1 MKILEKIKNKQNDI
15 NGNPSVTIAFL
26 GDSVTQGCFEL
37 YKTGSESFQTEFR
50 VEDGYH
56 TKLRALLQML
66 YPSVPVNMI
75 HAGISGN
82 TAQQGLERVDRDV
95 CAYHPDLTVVCFG
108 LNDCTRGA
116 DRLEGYIADLAEI
129 FKKLKACNSEIIFM
143 TPNLIADK
151 VSDEVTDE
159 YTRRV
164 YQSIIER
171 SGNSLEVFLEHA
183 KALCEK
189 ENIPVCDCYKTW
201 KTLKDNDVNVI
212 RLLANRINHPV
223 EQMHWLFAV
232 MLLKQIFEGEIL

>member
-1 MKILEKIKNKQNDI
+1 VKILEKIKNKQNDI
-15 NGNPSVTIAFL
+15 NGNPSVTIALL

-143 TPNLIADK
+143 TPNMMNTY
-151 VSDEVTDE
+151 VSYRDPDPLFLSIG
-159 YTRRV
+159 
-164 YQSIIER
+164 QSIMNTQV
-171 SGNSLEVFLEHA
+171 SGTLDAYMDAARAVA
-183 KALCEK
+183 KE
-189 ENIPVCDCYKTW
+189 ENIPLCDCYAKW
-201 KTLKDNDVNVI
+201 KKLQESGVDTTF
-212 RLLANRINHPV
+212 LLANNVNHPNRD
-223 EQMHWLFAV
+223 MHWLFAWE
-232 MLLKQIFEGEIL
+232 LFNKIFFEA